1 MKHKD
6 SCCFSGF
13 TLVELLVVISV
24 VALLVGLLLPALQ
37 RARDVAEGAVC
48 LSNTR
53 QLGVALNAYLV
64 GSDGLLPTLANRG
77 STAEPFNAL
86 DTLFDEAPTLHRCP
100 GDEQEIW
107 AATGTS
113 YFWNF
118 TLNGQRV
125 ETAFSLIGGA
135 DLGRIP
141 VLSDKE
147 GFHPHAPD
155 KVNVLYADGH
165 AASELS
171 FVIPDGATP
180 R

>member
-1 MKHKD
+1 MMREQLRHRL
-6 SCCFSGF
+6 GF
-13 TLVELLVVISV
+13 TLVELLVVV
-24 VALLVGLLLPALQ
+24 GVAALLLGLLLPALG
-37 RARDVAEGAVC
+37 RARDVAKGAVC
-48 LSNTR
+48 LSNAR

-64 GSDGLLPTLANRG
+64 GSDGVLPTLANRA
-77 STAEPFNAL
+77 STAEPFHAL
-86 DTLFDEAPTLHRCP
+86 DTLFDEAPALHRCP
-100 GDEQEIW
+100 GDEAGIW

-125 ETAFSLIGGA
+125 ENAFSVVGGA

-171 FVIPDGATP
+171 FAIPAGSGP
-180 R
+180 